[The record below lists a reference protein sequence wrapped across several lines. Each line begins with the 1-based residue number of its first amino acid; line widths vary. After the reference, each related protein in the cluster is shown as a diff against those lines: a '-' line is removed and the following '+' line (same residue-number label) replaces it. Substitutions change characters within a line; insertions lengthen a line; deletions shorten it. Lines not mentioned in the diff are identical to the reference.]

1 MQNFVDDSK
10 HKQILYYNRKSKIP
24 TLYSEDKKPW
34 VIKMNT
40 QTKIT
45 EYASNEG
52 LADELANF
60 FEEVE
65 EFGNSRMYRYDYG
78 FRFYVRKEGF

>member
-1 MQNFVDDSK
+1 
-10 HKQILYYNRKSKIP
+10 
-24 TLYSEDKKPW
+24 
-34 VIKMNT
+34 MNT